1 MGIVRLLGRGAVR
14 RSTDACERKGRWAW
28 IELLV
33 VGEWRGVVRA
43 PAVEVVAADG
53 AKQRTADRTCV
64 RRDPWAESESAF
76 AS

>member
-14 RSTDACERKGRWAW
+14 RSTDACGREGRRAW
-28 IELLV
+28 TEAVV
-33 VGEWRGVVRA
+33 VGEWRVVVRA
-43 PAVEVVAADG
+43 PAVEVVAAEG
-53 AKQRTADRTCV
+53 AKQRAADQTCV